1 MRAIYSPGRLQGFD
15 SVSWSGDDAGRENGR
30 VEASGAESA
39 EARDRV
45 GMRATP
51 PPATLAWMLTRLDA
65 AQLMNIDVMPG
76 GSTAAMHRVTV
87 RRADGTELTVVLR
100 RYVVAEVLRESP
112 AVATQEMAA
121 LGLAADA
128 PIPTPEL
135 LAADP
140 NADDTDAPAVVMSLL
155 PGKPR
160 WEPNRR
166 HEWLEQLVDALIA
179 FHAIEIPEEV
189 NLPAIRRYG
198 QTSYAPPRWAERP
211 RVWEAAIEVFHE
223 PIPEVDVGF
232 VHRDF
237 HPGNTLWRR
246 NDLTGVVDWQAACRG
261 PASIDPGHLR
271 MNLLLYNATLAEE
284 LRVTWQR
291 RCGAAYHPWADV
303 MSIIGFLDNLRD
315 HPPDAAA
322 RRAIETAL
330 TDAVGALGR

>member
-1 MRAIYSPGRLQGFD
+1 MRA
-15 SVSWSGDDAGRENGR
+15 A
-30 VEASGAESA
+30 
-39 EARDRV
+39 
-45 GMRATP
+45 P
-51 PPATLAWMLTRLDA
+51 PPTTLSWMLTRLDA
-65 AQLMNIDVMPG
+65 AELVNIDIMPG

-100 RYVVAEVLRESP
+100 RYVVTEILRESL
-112 AVATQEMAA
+112 AVATQEIAA
-121 LGLAADA
+121 LSLAATA
-128 PIPTPEL
+128 PIPTPGL

-140 NADDTDAPAVVMSLL
+140 HADDTDAPTIVMSLL
-155 PGKPR
+155 PGQPR

-166 HEWLEQLVDALIA
+166 HDWLDQLVDALIA
-179 FHAIEIPEEV
+179 FHAIEIPGDV
-189 NLPAIRRYG
+189 NLPAIRRYD

-211 RVWEAAIEVFHE
+211 RVWETAIEVFHH

-237 HPGNTLWRR
+237 HPGNILWRH

-291 RCGAAYHPWADV
+291 RSGKAYHPWADV

-315 HPPDAAA
+315 HPPGTAA
-322 RRAIETAL
+322 RHAIETAL